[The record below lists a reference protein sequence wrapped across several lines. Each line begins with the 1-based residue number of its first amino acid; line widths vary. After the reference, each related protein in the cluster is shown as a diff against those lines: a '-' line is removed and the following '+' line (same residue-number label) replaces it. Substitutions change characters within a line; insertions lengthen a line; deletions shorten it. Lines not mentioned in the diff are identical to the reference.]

1 MISVDQRRLAFP
13 DFCLGIEISSCQ
25 PSSSSVRQNYW
36 CSIIPLS
43 PIPLSSFAESW
54 AEVPSE
60 ATFSHEGQSNAE
72 DWDLFVPNFSV
83 ESSVGSDHGWH
94 GFSRMNWIRIRAVR
108 GWGLRSRTAPE
119 WCRAGARRRA
129 AVASRSGR
137 AQIGVCDTSPRIHN
151 WITTWICLNRKERK
165 ERRVKDQWD
174 QCTPCFLSL
183 RPLRSLRLNNAG

>member
-1 MISVDQRRLAFP
+1 MQADGSPARAVVKVGEML
-13 DFCLGIEISSCQ
+13 
-25 PSSSSVRQNYW
+25 PSKDRTTEKFGTGK
-36 CSIIPLS
+36 C
-43 PIPLSSFAESW
+43 
-54 AEVPSE
+54 
-60 ATFSHEGQSNAE
+60 GG
-72 DWDLFVPNFSV
+72 DWDLFVPNISV
-83 ESSVGSDHGWH
+83 ESSVGSDHGCH

-165 ERRVKDQWD
+165 ERRVKGQWD